1 MRHHHEE
8 GRGPRGRHGDPSE
21 HGDHGR
27 RGGGRRQ
34 RFFGHGELR
43 LIILDILSRS
53 ASHGYELIKEIETLT
68 RGNYSPSPGVI
79 YPTLDLL
86 RTGALSAW
94 KTTTDVKKSLSA
106 RKENSCTPRTG
117 STRPYPGSA
126 CRRGWSAASCA
137 AIRR

>member
-68 RGNYSPSPGVI
+68 QGTVSYTHLP
-79 YPTLDLL
+79 L
-86 RTGALSAW
+86 RRYFHQRERFSH
-94 KTTTDVKKSLSA
+94 
-106 RKENSCTPRTG
+106 RPR
-117 STRPYPGSA
+117 
-126 CRRGWSAASCA
+126 
-137 AIRR
+137 

>member
-68 RGNYSPSPGVI
+68 QGNYSPSPGVI

-86 RTGALSAW
+86 QDQGLISVEDDNGR
-94 KTTTDVKKSLSA
+94 KKSLSA
-106 RKENSCTPRTG
+106 RKENSCTPRTR
-117 STRPYPGSA
+117 STWPISRSV

>member
-68 RGNYSPSPGVI
+68 QGTTAPARG
-79 YPTLDLL
+79 DLSDAGSAPDRGL
-86 RTGALSAW
+86 ISVEDDNGRKKILISEEGKQLHAENRGAPPIS
-94 KTTTDVKKSLSA
+94 V
-106 RKENSCTPRTG
+106 
-117 STRPYPGSA
+117 SA